1 MAAASC
7 CAAAGCGPLLTLLC
21 FTHMRRG
28 ATPPSR
34 RSLNPPVSLVLLSPH
49 GSARGLAIAYPPLAY
64 ISLVAPTPPPSP
76 SGRSGCARVLPGL
89 AAAVGGHLSF
99 ETGPLLQDTLLAYG
113 LRSVRLSCG
122 PGRPRMAL
130 WRACIACPLRALNSL
145 GPVAG
150 RVPLPSGSLSP
161 SLSCVVLQTY
171 YPQVSLLDAVVVFR
185 RTSISMWPGVNIR
198 DVLRHLGDVAATS
211 FWLVDGCV

>member
-1 MAAASC
+1 MPPSELRPRSGVSARASVVPPVWLRPVAARPPSAAHCSDSPT
-7 CAAAGCGPLLTLLC
+7 CAAGPRLHHAAPLTPL
-21 FTHMRRG
+21 
-28 ATPPSR
+28 S
-34 RSLNPPVSLVLLSPH
+34 VLLSPH
-49 GSARGLAIAYPPLAY
+49 GSARGLAITYPPLAY

-150 RVPLPSGSLSP
+150 RVPLPSGSFRLHVLCCSTTYSLIGARRSP
-161 SLSCVVLQTY
+161 TPVTSLH
-171 YPQVSLLDAVVVFR
+171 A
-185 RTSISMWPGVNIR
+185 
-198 DVLRHLGDVAATS
+198 
-211 FWLVDGCV
+211 